1 MENIYD
7 IVIVGAGPA
16 GMTAAIY
23 AIRAN
28 MRVLLLDRLS
38 PGGQMIN
45 TNEIENYTGAGRLSG
60 ADLAIKMFEHTQE
73 LGVAFDYKTV
83 VDIAVG
89 ESVKTVTCEEEA
101 TAYKTRAV
109 ILATG
114 TVPRR
119 LNVPAVD
126 RKSVV

>member
-45 TNEIENYTGAGRLSG
+45 TNEVENYTGAGRLSG

-89 ESVKTVTCEEEA
+89 DAVKTVTCEEDA
-101 TAYKTRAV
+101 TTYKTRAV

-114 TVPRR
+114 TVPRQIGR
-119 LNVPAVD
+119 AHV
-126 RKSVV
+126 

>member
-45 TNEIENYTGAGRLSG
+45 TNEVENYTGADKYG
-60 ADLAIKMFEHTQE
+60 
-73 LGVAFDYKTV
+73 
-83 VDIAVG
+83 
-89 ESVKTVTCEEEA
+89 
-101 TAYKTRAV
+101 
-109 ILATG
+109 
-114 TVPRR
+114 
-119 LNVPAVD
+119 
-126 RKSVV
+126 